1 MGAKKAKTSGELSFE
16 AAFSRLEEIVR
27 QLEAGGLPLE
37 QALTLYEEGIKLV
50 QVGNEQLDAAELRIS
65 TLSAAAEASATERPG
80 E

>member
-1 MGAKKAKTSGELSFE
+1 MSPKKVKTSGELSFE
-16 AAFSRLEEIVR
+16 AAFARLEEIVR

-37 QALTLYEEGIKLV
+37 QALTLYEEGMKLV
-50 QVGNEQLDAAELRIS
+50 QISNERLDAAELRIS